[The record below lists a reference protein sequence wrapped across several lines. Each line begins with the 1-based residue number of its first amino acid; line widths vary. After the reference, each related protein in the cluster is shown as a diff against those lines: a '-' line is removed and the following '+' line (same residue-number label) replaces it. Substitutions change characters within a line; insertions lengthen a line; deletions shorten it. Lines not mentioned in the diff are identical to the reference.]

1 MIRTIEE
8 ARQWYL
14 AVKTLADDMKR
25 LAGKWDDPALE
36 QVLSLD
42 KRFRER
48 TSADLIDKANIVLED
63 LDHLAV
69 LLLFS
74 VFEATVRAWAQADV
88 ERETATLRHPAVVSA
103 IKSLQDSIKNGSFAK
118 VTEAYK
124 TMDVELTTQVN
135 QVRDFRNW
143 VAHGR
148 RDARKNNIDPESA
161 IERLERYLKRLA
173 EVEEAGTMS
182 FPPTEPDP
190 ELPPKPRSP
199 Q

>member
-25 LAGKWDDPALE
+25 LAGKWDDPGLK
-36 QVLSLD
+36 QVLSRD
-42 KRFRER
+42 KRFRDR
-48 TSADLIDKANIVLED
+48 TSADLIDKANTVLED

-74 VFEATVRAWAQADV
+74 VFEATVRARAQADV
-88 ERETATLRHPAVVSA
+88 ERETTTLRHPAVLSA
-103 IKSLQDSIKNGSFAK
+103 IKNLQDSIKNGSFAK

-124 TMDVELTTQVN
+124 AMDVELTTQVN

-148 RDARKNNIDPESA
+148 RDGPKINIDPESA
-161 IERLERYLKRLA
+161 IDRLQRYLTRLA
-173 EVEEAGTMS
+173 EVEEAGTIS
-182 FPPTEPDP
+182 FPLTEPDP
-190 ELPPKPRSP
+190 ELPPNL
-199 Q
+199 